1 MTLFGTNQR
10 TTEAEYTPPNRTN
23 GNGSSHHS
31 NASSA
36 ANRLSSDVSI
46 KGDVTFETELV
57 IDGYVEGDILSEG
70 KLIIGAN
77 GKVIGDIE
85 AAFVTVQ
92 GKVEGDVRATE
103 RCGLEAGGCLQ
114 GNIQSPRL
122 AVDENASFVGSATIT
137 SKKSG

>member
-1 MTLFGTNQR
+1 MTLFGTNQHP
-10 TTEAEYTPPNRTN
+10 TEVEYAPPTRTN

-57 IDGYVEGDILSEG
+57 IDGKVEGDILSDG

-77 GKVIGDIE
+77 GNVIGDIE

-92 GKVEGDVRATE
+92 GKVQGDVHATE

-137 SKKSG
+137 SKKS